1 MTYNIRVYIVS
12 FSGHKTEVFMATGI
26 EKEHLSAIIQYILP
40 NYKPMAHEIVVW
52 GNEEEKEAEE

>member
-1 MTYNIRVYIVS
+1 MTYNIKVYIVS
-12 FSGHKTEVFMATGI
+12 FAGQKTEVFMATGI

-52 GNEEEKEAEE
+52 GNEEEAQE